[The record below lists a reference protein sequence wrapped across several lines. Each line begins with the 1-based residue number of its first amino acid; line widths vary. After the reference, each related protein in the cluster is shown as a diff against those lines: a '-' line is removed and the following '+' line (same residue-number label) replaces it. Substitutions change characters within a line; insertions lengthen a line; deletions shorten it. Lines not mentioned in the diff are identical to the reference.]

1 MGKQYIISLGREF
14 GSGGHA
20 IAEILAKELN
30 IPMYDKNVL
39 DHIAEEKG
47 MDVAHI
53 EQFDEMPKNRLFTRR
68 VAGHTNS
75 LEEHVAEMQFE
86 YIKKKA
92 DSGES
97 FIIVGRC
104 AETALKD
111 RDGLISI
118 FVLGDRECKIGRIME
133 RYSLSRE
140 EAMSKMNR
148 CDKKRKQYHNH
159 YSDHKWGDSR
169 TYDLCVNSSR
179 LGVEKTAEMLL
190 GYIKERTGESL

>member
-1 MGKQYIISLGREF
+1 MKKQYIVALSREF

-20 IAEILAKELN
+20 IAEILAKELG

-53 EQFDEMPKNRLFTRR
+53 EQFDEMPKNRFLTRR

-75 LEEHVAEMQFE
+75 LEDHVAEMQFE

-104 AETALKD
+104 AETVLQG
-111 RDGLISI
+111 RENLISMFI
-118 FVLGDRECKIGRIME
+118 LGDRECKIGRIME
-133 RYSLSRE
+133 RYNLSKDDAVAR
-140 EAMSKMNR
+140 MNR
-148 CDKKRKQYHNH
+148 CDKKRKAYHNH
-159 YSDHKWGDSR
+159 YSAHKWGDSR
-169 TYDLCVNSSR
+169 TYDICVNSSR
-179 LGVEKTAEMLL
+179 LGVEKTAKMLID
-190 GYIKERTGESL
+190 YITDRTDEN

>member
-1 MGKQYIISLGREF
+1 MGKQYIIALGREF

-53 EQFDEMPKNRLFTRR
+53 EQFDEMPKNSFFTRR

-75 LEEHVAEMQFE
+75 LEEHVAEMQFD

-104 AETALKD
+104 AETALKG
-111 RDGLISI
+111 REGLISI

-133 RYSLSRE
+133 RYSLNRE
-140 EAMSKMNR
+140 DAVAKMNR

-169 TYDLCVNSSR
+169 TYDICVNSSR
-179 LGVEKTAEMLL
+179 LGVEKTAAMLL
-190 GYIKERTGESL
+190 DYIKDRTV